1 MSTEKLPNTL
11 IIGAAKCGTTSLA
24 TALRSHPE
32 VFMPT
37 LKELSHFVEGGGQRV
52 SEFSEYL
59 KYFRSNRN
67 AKIVG
72 EASVAY
78 IWCDSSARWIAR
90 DLGTGIKIIALL
102 RSPWNMAYSLWGHM
116 RRLEREPLE
125 FEAALLAESSRSQG
139 DHSLVGWRDNYLYRS
154 RASYAVQIER
164 YQSVFGKNSLRIIAS
179 EDMFTN
185 PTNCYRSLCDWLGI
199 HAMDIESFP
208 RENVAGRS
216 RVKGIRRWLD
226 GNSPGKRMLKSILP
240 DSIRL
245 QGRRTFEKVNRRA
258 VKAEPLDEHLKAQL
272 QDEFR
277 PDVERLSTSTGIDF
291 VGKWYS
297 PRE

>member
-1 MSTEKLPNTL
+1 MMSTEKLPNTL

-90 DLGTGIKIIALL
+90 DSVQESKSSLFFARRGTWHI
-102 RSPWNMAYSLWGHM
+102 R
-116 RRLEREPLE
+116 
-125 FEAALLAESSRSQG
+125 FG
-139 DHSLVGWRDNYLYRS
+139 D
-154 RASYAVQIER
+154 I
-164 YQSVFGKNSLRIIAS
+164 
-179 EDMFTN
+179 
-185 PTNCYRSLCDWLGI
+185 
-199 HAMDIESFP
+199 
-208 RENVAGRS
+208 
-216 RVKGIRRWLD
+216 
-226 GNSPGKRMLKSILP
+226 
-240 DSIRL
+240 
-245 QGRRTFEKVNRRA
+245 
-258 VKAEPLDEHLKAQL
+258 
-272 QDEFR
+272 
-277 PDVERLSTSTGIDF
+277 
-291 VGKWYS
+291 
-297 PRE
+297 